1 MVARQLLSFVAT
13 SQRDTIKE
21 AFGFSPETVAEKV
34 IIDKNYWPG
43 EPLLFFFLNAFTHP
57 FSLALNIWVADC
69 AKGPTL
75 QYNSVNSTAWSVDA
89 VNVML
94 IAMQS
99 SSGTDEVRHGFAGVI
114 KVHHSSVQNAVASSV
129 DPVIG
134 ASRKRESDSGQHD
147 TPSKAQRLDPHSTY
161 TGGPA
166 AAFDFDMSW
175 IDICMPLGSG
185 ASGPHSMPIFSVYIF
200 DINSLSKIYVTS
212 RTVLFR
218 GDGTQY
224 FPNLTHILSS
234 LQKRSPSNVK
244 IVPVLPCVVYSELKE
259 LAYPQILLDSQ
270 RTKQVMAK
278 GILNQIANLDPSTS
292 PIFSQQS
299 VIHHKKVTKNLAK
312 TSDSFISFAILEC
325 ALQIKTFYKEA
336 VEVTVIADDEAMKS
350 QYSQTKYRPAVK
362 PHFSFKTVGDIKQI
376 WLSE

>member
-1 MVARQLLSFVAT
+1 M
-13 SQRDTIKE
+13 
-21 AFGFSPETVAEKV
+21 
-34 IIDKNYWPG
+34 
-43 EPLLFFFLNAFTHP
+43 
-57 FSLALNIWVADC
+57 
-69 AKGPTL
+69 
-75 QYNSVNSTAWSVDA
+75 DA

-94 IAMQS
+94 VAMQS
-99 SSGTDEVRHGFAGVI
+99 SSGTNEVRHGFAGVI

-134 ASRKRESDSGQHD
+134 ASRKRESDSRQHD

-278 GILNQIANLDPSTS
+278 GILTQIANLDPSTS

-299 VIHHKKVTKNLAK
+299 VIHHKKVTKSLAK

-325 ALQIKTFYKEA
+325 KCTTNQDFLQGGCRRIL
-336 VEVTVIADDEAMKS
+336 EVTIIADDEAMKS
-350 QYSQTKYRPAVK
+350 QYSETKYRPAVK
-362 PHFSFKTVGDIKQI
+362 QHFSFKTVGDIKQI
-376 WLSE
+376 WLSD